1 MRDEITAL
9 NFSAES
15 ASTLRSLKTASVH
28 VEPSSWHDD
37 VQLWPDAASRQPP
50 NHGGGDNGGGE
61 GGGGAGG
68 GGAGGGGVGGGEGDS
83 DGGGGEGGGGAGG
96 GGAGGGGVGVQKL
109 EIIRLIV
116 PLVATMESSVSPRMR
131 LSSTGWE
138 T

>member
-1 MRDEITAL
+1 MGIGTA
-9 NFSAES
+9 
-15 ASTLRSLKTASVH
+15 
-28 VEPSSWHDD
+28 
-37 VQLWPDAASRQPP
+37 
-50 NHGGGDNGGGE
+50 GGKGKSGGIDTSDGGGGE

-83 DGGGGEGGGGAGG
+83 DGGGGGGGGAGG
-96 GGAGGGGVGVQKL
+96 GGAGGGGVGVQKF